1 MTNLEA
7 MQDADLRQMIHDVE
21 LLERLSRNLPS
32 EDLLP
37 RSASKEDWAALRKR
51 NSQRRSIQ
59 DEVENLRLLIGNRW
73 RDLLEE
79 E

>member
-7 MQDADLRQMIHDVE
+7 MQDEDLRQMIHDAE
-21 LLERLSRNLPS
+21 LLERLSQNLPS

-37 RSASKEDWAALRKR
+37 RSASKEDWAALRER

-59 DEVENLRLLIGNRW
+59 DEVKKLRLLIGNRW
-73 RDLLEE
+73 RELMEE
-79 E
+79 